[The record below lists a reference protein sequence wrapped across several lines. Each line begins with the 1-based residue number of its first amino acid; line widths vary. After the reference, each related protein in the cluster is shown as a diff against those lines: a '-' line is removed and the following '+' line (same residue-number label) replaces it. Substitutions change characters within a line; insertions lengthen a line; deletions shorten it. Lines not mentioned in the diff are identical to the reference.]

1 LLIHNKKVQ
10 LWFTIKENAKGDLT
24 MKTSELLNVWL
35 ENYEKERIKPR
46 TYSRYRGLI
55 DLHISPN
62 IGTTEIAELTR
73 CQIQEFLSKKKKNG
87 NIRTGE

>member
-1 LLIHNKKVQ
+1 
-10 LWFTIKENAKGDLT
+10 

-87 NIRTGE
+87 NIRTGEKLSATSINFYYPLV